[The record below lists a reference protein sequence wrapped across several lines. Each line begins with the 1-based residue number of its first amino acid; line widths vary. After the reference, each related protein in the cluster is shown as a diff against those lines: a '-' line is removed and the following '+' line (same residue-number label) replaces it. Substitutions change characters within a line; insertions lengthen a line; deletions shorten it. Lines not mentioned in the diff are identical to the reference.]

1 MTQASAGAMHWSKL
15 SENRFCER
23 SAKAIGL
30 SGALVERQLAWA
42 SRGRRWHTRWISW
55 GSLGLPSETVPNL
68 CLLVGRRR
76 VVLAKRQPTL
86 VIRVYWGVLDPGEGN
101 HETAARRRVGSV
113 RRRHRASARLVRIT
127 APGVAGCLRCDER
140 RRLLAS
146 RQRHPVGGRN
156 KPRRVL

>member
-1 MTQASAGAMHWSKL
+1 MTQASAGAMHWSKP

-30 SGALVERQLAWA
+30 SEALVERQLASA

-68 CLLVGRRR
+68 WLPVGR

-86 VIRVYWGVLDPGEGN
+86 VIRVYWGVLHPCEGN

-113 RRRHRASARLVRIT
+113 RRSTQRICAT
-127 APGVAGCLRCDER
+127 APNHGSRCCWR
-140 RRLLAS
+140 FAI
-146 RQRHPVGGRN
+146 
-156 KPRRVL
+156 